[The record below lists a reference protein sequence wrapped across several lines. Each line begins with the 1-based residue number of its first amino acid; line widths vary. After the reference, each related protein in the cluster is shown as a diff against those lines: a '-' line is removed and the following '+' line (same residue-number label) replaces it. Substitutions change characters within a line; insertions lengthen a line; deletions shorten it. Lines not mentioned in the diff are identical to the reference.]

1 MRDQLARRVLFA
13 LGALALCA
21 GVAGLLGFTRLETRS
36 SAIFVGVGAIAN
48 GWALMRISR
57 RPNPPVDKPTA

>member
-13 LGALALCA
+13 LGALGICA

-36 SAIFVGVGAIAN
+36 SAILVGVGAILN
-48 GWALMRISR
+48 GWAVVRMSR
-57 RPNPPVDKPTA
+57 GPNPPVDRPTA